1 MDFSKISDILSI
13 YFCPVFCLTL
23 IPDTSQIKFFFIQSQ
38 LISIHQDEEK
48 EADFVIYALQ
58 HIQNS
63 SHHIYQL
70 GYGVKYDTEGQGPKS
85 SSLLVLGL

>member
-13 YFCPVFCLTL
+13 YFFPVFCITL
-23 IPDTSQIKFFFIQSQ
+23 IPDTSQKGFFIQFQ

-48 EADFVIYALQ
+48 EADFVVYALQ

-63 SHHIYQL
+63 SHHI
-70 GYGVKYDTEGQGPKS
+70 GYGVNYDTEGQGPKS
-85 SSLLVLGL
+85 SSLVVLGL